1 MLALESRFDW
11 YTCTIPHSVSKVRSQ
26 LAAMLGPSFRWEEA
40 KSKQKQYPQAVK
52 VFDAEGFEQFTLM
65 WGGKPPNIHPL
76 LIVSSD
82 PASTIAPLVRKL
94 FPDHWCSRV
103 DVCIDL
109 CRENVI
115 YEIIAVLEQIAA
127 QFPRVKFDRQGP
139 ALGIHPVGGTSFYF
153 GTKGGGVRV
162 NVYEK
167 AKEQFEKTGDR
178 ALLLSYGSKW
188 VRVEV
193 RYYCGDFDKALKL
206 RAARLEPHEFWG
218 ASRWSQEIARRVA
231 GLDIP
236 AMQRRE
242 RRDDDWFRAEA
253 WFWKQAGPTLEKI
266 YYEICNGDA
275 ERFELYMM
283 QRRGRPIA
291 DAG

>member
-26 LAAMLGPSFRWEEA
+26 LAVKLGPSVRWEEA
-40 KSKQKQYPQAVK
+40 KSKQKQYPQAVR
-52 VFDAEGFEQFTLM
+52 VLDQEGFELFVLM
-65 WGGKPPNIHPL
+65 WGGKAPNIHPL
-76 LIVSSD
+76 LIATSD
-82 PASTIAPLVRKL
+82 AAQVIAPVVRQL

-109 CRENVI
+109 CQENVI
-115 YEIIAVLEQIAA
+115 YDVIAILEAIKA

-139 ALGIHPVGGTSFYF
+139 ALGIHPVEGTSFYF
-153 GTKGGGVRV
+153 GTKGGGVVV

-167 AKEQFEKTGDR
+167 GKEQAAKSGDR
-178 ALLLSYGSKW
+178 ALLLAFGSKW
-188 VRVEV
+188 VRIEV

-206 RAARLEPHEFWG
+206 RAARLAPHEFWG
-218 ASRWSQEIARRVA
+218 ASKWSQEVARRVA
-231 GLDIP
+231 ALDVP
-236 AMQRRE
+236 AMERRE
-242 RRDDDWFRAEA
+242 RRDDDWYRAET

-291 DAG
+291 EAG